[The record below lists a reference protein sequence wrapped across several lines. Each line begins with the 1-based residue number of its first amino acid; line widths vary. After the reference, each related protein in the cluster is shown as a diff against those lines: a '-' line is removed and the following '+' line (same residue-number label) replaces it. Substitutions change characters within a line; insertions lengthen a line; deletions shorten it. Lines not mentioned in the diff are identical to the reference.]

1 LLNGRAT
8 SLILMGAVLAGMGS
22 PWAWPA
28 LLEGQEPAR
37 GVALQYS
44 LGSAGGGIHAAGAL
58 SPRWG
63 VRGGLHAMPR
73 SFRSRFGGL
82 DYSVTFPSPLL
93 MVGVDTYPLGGSLRV
108 SGGVAVLL
116 DQVFLETGDLLM
128 ALGPDEVTVGTN
140 SYAARRVG
148 RVEAEVTGRSR
159 VPWAGVGWG
168 GNVARGRVEFFI
180 DGGVALWGDPVVRIE
195 AVGPERGN
203 PVFQEDV
210 EQERRAMEAR
220 FGRFSVYPL
229 VLAGVSLPV
238 FSGERGSGV
247 RTP

>member
-1 LLNGRAT
+1 LPNRRAR
-8 SLILMGAVLAGMGS
+8 SLILMGALLAGMAS
-22 PWAWPA
+22 SSAWPA
-28 LLEGQEPAR
+28 PLEGQEPR
-37 GVALQYS
+37 QRVAVQYS
-44 LGSAGGGIHAAGAL
+44 LVSAGGGIHAAGAL

-73 SFRSRFGGL
+73 SFNTRFGGL

-93 MVGVDTYPLGGSLRV
+93 MLGVDTYPLGGSLRV

-128 ALGPDEVTVGTN
+128 ALGPGEVVVGTN

-168 GNVARGRVEFFI
+168 GNVARGRVEFFV

-210 EQERRAMEAR
+210 ERERQAMEAR

-238 FSGERGSGV
+238 FGRERASRGG
-247 RTP
+247 TP